1 LAALADPII
10 WLTAGLYGLALFN
23 CVHILGDRQSPSASF
38 AWIILNLALPI
49 VGVPA
54 YVLLGKYRIR
64 GYIKRRSIRNFEF
77 SGYARDLT
85 QQWLMPSGEAYNVP
99 AEIEPSFG
107 IFRQIFSKF
116 GPVFEPHPGEVK
128 LLVDGKATFEEI
140 FRAIASA
147 KRYILVQYYILR
159 SDRLGLE
166 LKRLLIAKAQ
176 AGLPVYLLYDDMGSF
191 WLKQEYIK
199 DLRRAGIR
207 VEKFLPIR
215 SLKRGFQINFRN
227 HRKLVVV
234 DGVCAFTGGLNIGE
248 EYAERRLIPRE
259 RKFSF
264 WRDTH
269 MRIVGPAVFQ
279 LEELFLED
287 WHFATHETIDMNKI
301 SPPPELLAQKVQA
314 DAGDKK
320 SSEQPA
326 GELTVKLHAATG
338 QGTKAFVQIVPSQPT
353 DEQLIGILLF
363 MQIIQSARKRLWIAT
378 PYFVPDTPLLRELE
392 LAALRGVDIR
402 LILPRK
408 SDNQFVHWVTLSYAE
423 PLQSI
428 GVKVCLY
435 EKGFMHQK
443 VALVDDNM
451 AVLGSTN
458 FDNRAL
464 YLNFETTVLV
474 HGQEFAAEVE
484 KVLREDLLSCRYHQP
499 AKNWTRRKLVKTR
512 ENVARLLSPLL

>member
-1 LAALADPII
+1 MAALSDPII
-10 WLTAGLYGLALFN
+10 WLTAGIYALALFN

-49 VGVPA
+49 IGVPA

-85 QQWLMPSGEAYNVP
+85 QQWLMPSGESYNVP
-99 AEIEPSFG
+99 ATIEPNFG
-107 IFRQIFSKF
+107 TFRQIFSKF
-116 GPVFEPHPGEVK
+116 GPIFEPHPAEVK

-147 KRYILVQYYILR
+147 KRYILVQYYILK

-191 WLKQEYIK
+191 WLKQEYIN

-207 VEKFLPIR
+207 VEKFLPVR

-234 DGVCAFTGGLNIGE
+234 DGVYAFTGGLNIGE
-248 EYAERRLIPRE
+248 EYAERRLIPRG

-287 WHFATHETIDMNKI
+287 WHFATHETIDMTKI
-301 SPPPELLAQKVQA
+301 SPPPELLPPKH
-314 DAGDKK
+314 DAGTAQERDF
-320 SSEQPA
+320 P
-326 GELTVKLHAATG
+326 VKLHTATG

-423 PLQSI
+423 PLQAI

-435 EKGFMHQK
+435 DKGFMHQK
-443 VALVDDNM
+443 VALVDDCM

-474 HGQEFAAEVE
+474 HGTEFAAEVE
-484 KVLREDLLSCRYHQP
+484 RVLRDDLLSCRYHQP
-499 AKNWTRRKLVKTR
+499 AKRWTQRKLVKTR
-512 ENVARLLSPLL
+512 ENIARLLSPLL